1 MTIDIDKFRSA
12 VLKDDLGRAN
22 LFKVE
27 FPQKIGKNTGASGGN
42 NKSSGGIFGS
52 SIFRSITDAV
62 TKEVLARV
70 EPARHL
76 TGFFSPQIL
85 RAVGLGDMLD
95 KYLQY
100 PYDLGMYVKD
110 VEVPGRTLQVTD
122 TVQDQVSHGM
132 VTGSEFEPINMT
144 FIMTPSQKERQFFL
158 DWMNIA
164 NNMDTNKFGFYDD
177 YVGNIVIKYY
187 DRQGNVSSVCEVAE
201 AFPTRVSALSLSYEG
216 NNQLATFEVTFKYK
230 KTATKEGGGDDGD
243 DNFFTEAKRWYEV
256 GKRLLNTARN

>member
-1 MTIDIDKFRSA
+1 MTIDIDRFRSA
-12 VLKDDLGRAN
+12 VLRDDLGRAN

-27 FPQKIGKNTGASGGN
+27 FAQKIGKNTGGSGGSS
-42 NKSSGGIFGS
+42 KSSGGIFGS
-52 SIFRSITDAV
+52 SLFRSVTDAV
-62 TKEVLARV
+62 TKEVLSRV

-95 KYLQY
+95 KYLSY
-100 PYDLGMYVKD
+100 PYDLGMYVRD
-110 VEVPGRTLQVTD
+110 VAVPGRTLQTAT
-122 TVQDQVSHGM
+122 TVQDQVAHSV

-177 YVGNIVIKYY
+177 YVANIVIKYY
-187 DRQGNVSSVCEVAE
+187 NRQGEVASVCEVAE
-201 AFPTRVSALSLSYEG
+201 AFPIRVGDLNLSYEG
-216 NNQLATFEVTFKYK
+216 NNELATFEVTFAFK

-243 DNFFTEAKRWYEV
+243 DNIFTEAKRWYEV
-256 GKRLLNTARN
+256 GKRLIGTARN

>member
-1 MTIDIDKFRSA
+1 MTIDIDRFRAA
-12 VLKDDLGRAN
+12 VLRDDLGRQN

-27 FPQKIGKNTGASGGN
+27 FPQKIGKGTGASGGK
-42 NKSSGGIFGS
+42 NKGGGGIFGS
-52 SIFRSITDAV
+52 SLFRSITDAV
-62 TKEVLARV
+62 TKEVLSRV

-100 PYDLGMYVKD
+100 PYELGLYVKD
-110 VEVPGRTLQVTD
+110 VAVPGRTLQTTD

-158 DWMNIA
+158 DWMNVA
-164 NNMDTNKFGFYDD
+164 NNMDNNKFGFYDD
-177 YVGNIVIKYY
+177 YVANIVIKYY
-187 DRQGNVSSVCEVAE
+187 NRQGEVASVCEIAE
-201 AFPTRVSALSLSYEG
+201 AFPTRVSELNLSYEG
-216 NNQLATFEVTFKYK
+216 NNELATFEVTFKYK
-230 KTATKEGGGDDGD
+230 KTATRESSGDDGD
-243 DNFFTEAKRWYEV
+243 DNVFTEAKRWYEV
-256 GKRLLNTARN
+256 GKRILNTARN